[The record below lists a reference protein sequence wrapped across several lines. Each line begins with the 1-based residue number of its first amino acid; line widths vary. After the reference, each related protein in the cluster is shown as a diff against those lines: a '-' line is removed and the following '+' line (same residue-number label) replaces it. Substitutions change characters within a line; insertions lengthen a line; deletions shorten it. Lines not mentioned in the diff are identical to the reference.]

1 MRESLIMVKLQETTK
16 SRDKKGRILQSIQ
29 LTFLFKVESRQMRKV
44 GSVTF
49 VLKNT
54 FLNNCPLSMKKM
66 KRVRLNMRNIKSMKE
81 VH

>member
-1 MRESLIMVKLQETTK
+1 MRESLIMAKLQETTK